1 MRRWVQAEQEP
12 DKPEVSVS
20 TTIQVLGDM
29 LFRPYIIDFIANMQM
44 GVSTLY
50 DTVEEDTNFG
60 VLLHKEDLWSLYQFR
75 EEKSLLYHLCRSD
88 YGRFELVNNPCQ
100 PSSGECIRCRAEAPQ
115 EIHGLWKLH
124 NFEWIQSNGG
134 EHV

>member
-1 MRRWVQAEQEP
+1 MKHWV
-12 DKPEVSVS
+12 
-20 TTIQVLGDM
+20 T
-29 LFRPYIIDFIANMQM
+29 DFLSNMQNM
-44 GVSTLY
+44 RSPLY